1 MLRLLGGCAETEAGP
16 MEGGRLVALP
26 TGYRVGRYTLSAVL
40 GEGGFGI
47 TYRARDE
54 ALRRDVAVKE
64 YLPADVAVR
73 DNDTTIRP
81 RSASDTQL
89 YHWGLQRFVDEARTL
104 AAMSAPNIVAVHD
117 FMETNGTGYMV
128 MELIEGRSLAF
139 ILDRDGPMAA
149 ERLLPITRQ
158 LLSGL
163 EAVHA
168 RGYLHRDIKPGNILI
183 RPNGQ
188 PVLVDFGA
196 ARISRRSGTHAMTSV
211 YTPGYAPA
219 EQYAADGEQ
228 GPWTDIYALAAT
240 IYEAI
245 TGWPPPDA
253 TTRLLNDRMVPASQ
267 SGAGKYPDS
276 FLAGIDAGL
285 GLRKDDRPPS
295 VPVWRALLFDEPM
308 PVDSGPSATRA
319 DFPTVIAGQRSS
331 KSGAVATPRPSQPG
345 ATPSMRPPSEA
356 SPSRRQPSVREPSV
370 RQPSLRERSPSR
382 AVPRDEQPTRRSR
395 WPVIAGALALLTLGV
410 GGGVLVAG
418 GLGLFDGSEQRREE
432 AQRRAAEEERRK
444 ADLAEAARRQAE
456 QEAAARAKA
465 AADEAERRRTE
476 EAAARQRADEEAARA
491 KAAADA
497 RQRAADEEAARAR
510 AIEEDARRRA
520 AAEEEARRR
529 VADEEA
535 ARARAADEA
544 RRRAADEEARRKAAA
559 DDQQRRAQ
567 EEARR
572 KADEEAARVRAAEE
586 ARRRAAEEEARRKAA
601 ADDPQRRA
609 QEEARRKADEEARA
623 RAAAEEARRR
633 AAADEAAR
641 RPPPSLHAG
650 DGRWSA
656 TASVQ
661 THARG
666 RVCMDSFT
674 ITGTASNGVLQ
685 ASTTYG
691 GPMVIRIGDD
701 GLKAVDIGY
710 NGRPVRTYWGNMR
723 STLVEFVDGC
733 IYRINWTKQ

>member
-1 MLRLLGGCAETEAGP
+1 MA
-16 MEGGRLVALP
+16 GGRLVALP

-54 ALRRDVAVKE
+54 ALRRDVAIKE

-73 DNDTTIRP
+73 EDDTTIRP
-81 RSASDTQL
+81 RSESDTQL

-128 MELIEGRSLAF
+128 MELIEGRSLAM
-139 ILDRDGPMAA
+139 ILDRDGPMSAD
-149 ERLLPITRQ
+149 RLMPITRQ
-158 LLSGL
+158 LLGGL

-240 IYEAI
+240 LYEAI

-253 TTRLLNDRMVPASQ
+253 TTRLLADRMVPATEAA
-267 SGAGKYPDS
+267 AGKFPDS

-285 GLRKDDRPPS
+285 GVRKENRPLS
-295 VPVWRALLFDEPM
+295 VGVWRAMLFDEPM
-308 PVDSGPSATRA
+308 PEDSDLSATRT

-331 KSGAVATPRPSQPG
+331 KSGAVATPRPSQP
-345 ATPSMRPPSEA
+345 PSQRPP
-356 SPSRRQPSVREPSV
+356 PPQRPTRE
-370 RQPSLRERSPSR
+370 REPSLREKSPSR
-382 AVPRDEQPTRRSR
+382 VMPRDEPPPKRSR
-395 WPVIAGALALLTLGV
+395 WPLIAGALAILLLGA
-410 GGGVLVAG
+410 GGGLLASG
-418 GLGLFDGSEQRREE
+418 GFGLFDNGAEKRRQE
-432 AQRRAAEEERRK
+432 ADRRAAEERRQADLNAEAERRRI
-444 ADLAEAARRQAE
+444 AEEAART
-456 QEAAARAKA
+456 KA
-465 AADEAERRRTE
+465 AADEAERRRIE
-476 EAAARQRADEEAARA
+476 EAAARQRAEEEAARA
-491 KAAADA
+491 RAAEEA
-497 RQRAADEEAARAR
+497 RRRAADEEAARAR
-510 AIEEDARRRA
+510 AAAEEAQRKAAAEEEARRRAAAEDAQRRAADEARRKADEETARARAAAEEARKRA
-520 AAEEEARRR
+520 AAEEEARR
-529 VADEEA
+529 
-535 ARARAADEA
+535 
-544 RRRAADEEARRKAAA
+544 K
-559 DDQQRRAQ
+559 
-567 EEARR
+567 
-572 KADEEAARVRAAEE
+572 
-586 ARRRAAEEEARRKAA
+586 A

-623 RAAAEEARRR
+623 RAAAEEAKRR
-633 AAADEAAR
+633 AAAEEERRRQEAAR
-641 RPPPSLHAG
+641 NPPPTLRAG

-656 TASVQ
+656 TAAIQ

-666 RVCMDSFT
+666 RVCNASFT
-674 ITGTASNGVLQ
+674 ISGVATNGVLQ

-701 GLKAVDIGY
+701 GLKAVSIAYD
-710 NGRPVRTYWGNMR
+710 GRPVRTYWGNMQ
-723 STLVEFVDGC
+723 STLVEFLDGC
-733 IYRINWTKQ
+733 IYRITWTKQ

>member
-1 MLRLLGGCAETEAGP
+1 

-26 TGYRVGRYTLSAVL
+26 TGYRVGRYTLSSVL

-158 LLSGL
+158 LLNGL

-240 IYEAI
+240 LYEAI

-253 TTRLLNDRMVPASQ
+253 TTRLLNDRMVPATQ
-267 SGAGKYPDS
+267 AGAGKYPDA
-276 FLAGIDAGL
+276 FLAGLDAGL

-295 VPVWRALLFDEPM
+295 VAVWRALLFDEPM
-308 PVDSGPSATRA
+308 PADPSLSTTRT

-345 ATPSMRPPSEA
+345 ATPSMRPPPET

-370 RQPSLRERSPSR
+370 RQPSLREQSPSR
-382 AVPRDEQPTRRSR
+382 VAARDERPARRTR
-395 WPVIAGALALLTLGV
+395 WPLIAGALALLAL
-410 GGGVLVAG
+410 GGGGGLLVAG
-418 GLGLFDGSEQRREE
+418 GLGLFDGAERQRRE
-432 AQRRAAEEERRK
+432 ADRRAADEEHRK

-456 QEAAARAKA
+456 AEAAARAKA
-465 AADEAERRRTE
+465 AADEAERRRVE
-476 EAAARQRADEEAARA
+476 EAAARQRAADEEAARVRAAEEAARA

-510 AIEEDARRRA
+510 AVEEDARRRA

-529 VADEEA
+529 AADEARRKADEEA

-544 RRRAADEEARRKAAA
+544 RRRAADEEAA
-559 DDQQRRAQ
+559 RA
-567 EEARR
+567 
-572 KADEEAARVRAAEE
+572 RAVEE

-609 QEEARRKADEEARA
+609 QEEARRKAEEEARA
-623 RAAAEEARRR
+623 RAAADEARRR
-633 AAADEAAR
+633 AAAEEERRRREEAAR
-641 RPPPSLHAG
+641 KPPPSLHAG
-650 DGRWSA
+650 DGRWTA

-666 RVCMDSFT
+666 RICMDSFT

-691 GPMVIRIGDD
+691 GPMMIRIGDD

-733 IYRINWTKQ
+733 IYRITWTKQ

>member
-1 MLRLLGGCAETEAGP
+1 

-54 ALRRDVAVKE
+54 ALRRDVAIKE

-73 DNDTTIRP
+73 EQDTTIRP
-81 RSASDTQL
+81 RTESDTRL
-89 YHWGLQRFVDEARTL
+89 YQWGLQRFVDEARTL

-128 MELIEGRSLAF
+128 MELIEGRSLAL

-149 ERLLPITRQ
+149 DRLMPITRQ

-240 IYEAI
+240 LYEAI

-253 TTRLLNDRMVPASQ
+253 TTRLLNDRMVPAAQ
-267 SGAGKYPDS
+267 AAAGKYPHS

-285 GLRKDDRPPS
+285 GLRKENRPPS
-295 VPVWRALLFDEPM
+295 VAAWRAILFDEPM
-308 PVDSGPSATRA
+308 PADATLSATRA
-319 DFPTVIAGQRSS
+319 EFPTVIAGQRSS
-331 KSGAVATPRPSQPG
+331 RSEAMAMAPPAQPAAPLPSQ
-345 ATPSMRPPSEA
+345 
-356 SPSRRQPSVREPSV
+356 RQPSMREPSV
-370 RQPSLRERSPSR
+370 RQPSLREQSPSR
-382 AVPRDEQPTRRSR
+382 LSPRADPPARPAR
-395 WPVIAGALALLTLGV
+395 WPLIVGTLAVLLLGI
-410 GGGVLVAG
+410 GGGLLFAG
-418 GLGLFDGSEQRREE
+418 GLGLFDGSEQRRLE
-432 AQRRAAEEERRK
+432 AERRAAEERRQ
-444 ADLAEAARRQAE
+444 ADLAAE
-456 QEAAARAKA
+456 AARAKA
-465 AADEAERRRTE
+465 AADEAERRRIE
-476 EAAARQRADEEAARA
+476 EAA
-491 KAAADA
+491 A

-510 AIEEDARRRA
+510 A
-520 AAEEEARRR
+520 AEEEARRR
-529 VADEEA
+529 
-535 ARARAADEA
+535 
-544 RRRAADEEARRKAAA
+544 ADEEARRRA
-559 DDQQRRAQ
+559 D

-572 KADEEAARVRAAEE
+572 RADEEARRRADEEARRRADEEARRRADEEARRRADEEARRRADEEARRRADEEARRAAAEE

-609 QEEARRKADEEARA
+609 QEEARRRAEEEARA

-633 AAADEAAR
+633 AAAEAERRRREEAAR
-641 RPPPSLHAG
+641 KPPPSLHAG

-666 RVCMDSFT
+666 RVCTGSFT
-674 ITGTASNGVLQ
+674 ITGTATNGVLQ

-691 GPMVIRIGDD
+691 GPMVIRIGED
-701 GLKAVDIGY
+701 GLRAVTIAYD
-710 NGRPVRTYWGNMR
+710 GRPVRSYGGNMR
-723 STLVEFVDGC
+723 STLVEFLDGC
-733 IYRINWTKQ
+733 IYRITWTKQ

>member
-1 MLRLLGGCAETEAGP
+1 

-26 TGYRVGRYTLSAVL
+26 TGYRVGRYTLSSVL

-73 DNDTTIRP
+73 ENDTTIRP

-139 ILDRDGPMAA
+139 LLDRDGPMAA
-149 ERLLPITRQ
+149 DRLLPITRQ

-168 RGYLHRDIKPGNILI
+168 RGYLHRDIKPGNILL
-183 RPNGQ
+183 RPDGQ

-240 IYEAI
+240 LYEAI
-245 TGWPPPDA
+245 TGWSPPDA
-253 TTRLLNDRMVPASQ
+253 TTRLLNDRMVPAAQ
-267 SGAGKYPDS
+267 SGAGRYPDS

-295 VPVWRALLFDEPM
+295 VAVWRAMLFDEPM
-308 PVDSGPSATRA
+308 PADPSLSTTRT

-331 KSGAVATPRPSQPG
+331 KSGAMATPRSSQPG
-345 ATPSMRPPSEA
+345 ATPSMRPPPEA
-356 SPSRRQPSVREPSV
+356 SPSRRQPSVREPS
-370 RQPSLRERSPSR
+370 LREPSPSR
-382 AVPRDEQPTRRSR
+382 AAPREEAPAKRAR
-395 WPVIAGALALLTLGV
+395 WPLIAGALALLAL
-410 GGGVLVAG
+410 GGGGGLLVAG
-418 GLGLFDGSEQRREE
+418 GLGLFDGAERQRQE
-432 AQRRAAEEERRK
+432 AERRAAEEERRK
-444 ADLAEAARRQAE
+444 ADIAEAARRQAE

-465 AADEAERRRTE
+465 QADEAERRRIE

-529 VADEEA
+529 AADEARRKADDEARARAAEEARRRADDEA
-535 ARARAADEA
+535 ARARATEEA
-544 RRRAADEEARRKAAA
+544 RRRADEEARA
-559 DDQQRRAQ
+559 
-567 EEARR
+567 
-572 KADEEAARVRAAEE
+572 RAAEE

-623 RAAAEEARRR
+623 RAAADEARRR
-633 AAADEAAR
+633 AAAEEERRRREEAAR
-641 RPPPSLHAG
+641 KPPPSLHAG
-650 DGRWSA
+650 DGRWTA

-666 RVCMDSFT
+666 RICMDSFT
-674 ITGTASNGVLQ
+674 IGGTANSGVLQ

-701 GLKAVDIGY
+701 GVKAVDIAY

-733 IYRINWTKQ
+733 IYRITWTKQ

>member
-1 MLRLLGGCAETEAGP
+1 

-26 TGYRVGRYTLSAVL
+26 TGYRVGRYTLSSVL

-139 ILDRDGPMAA
+139 ILDRDGPMPA

-240 IYEAI
+240 LYEAI

-253 TTRLLNDRMVPASQ
+253 TTRLLNDRMVPAAQ
-267 SGAGKYPDS
+267 SGAGRYPDS

-308 PVDSGPSATRA
+308 PAEPGLSATRT

-345 ATPSMRPPSEA
+345 ATPSVRPPPEA
-356 SPSRRQPSVREPSV
+356 SPSRRQPSAREPSV
-370 RQPSLRERSPSR
+370 RQPSPRETSPSR
-382 AVPRDEQPTRRSR
+382 ASQRDEPPAKRAR
-395 WPVIAGALALLTLGV
+395 WLLIAGALALLTLGV
-410 GGGVLVAG
+410 GGGLLVAG
-418 GLGLFDGSEQRREE
+418 GLGLFDGAEQRREE

-444 ADLAEAARRQAE
+444 AELAEAARRQAE
-456 QEAAARAKA
+456 AEAAARAKA
-465 AADEAERRRTE
+465 AADEAERRRIE
-476 EAAARQRADEEAARA
+476 EAAARQRAEEEAARA
-491 KAAADA
+491 KA
-497 RQRAADEEAARAR
+497 AADEEAARAR
-510 AIEEDARRRA
+510 AIEEEARRRA
-520 AAEEEARRR
+520 AAEDEARRRAAADEARRRADEEARRR
-529 VADEEA
+529 ADEEA
-535 ARARAADEA
+535 ARTRAADEA
-544 RRRAADEEARRKAAA
+544 RRRADEEARA
-559 DDQQRRAQ
+559 
-567 EEARR
+567 
-572 KADEEAARVRAAEE
+572 RAAEE

-609 QEEARRKADEEARA
+609 QEEARRKAEEEARA
-623 RAAAEEARRR
+623 RAAADEARRR
-633 AAADEAAR
+633 AAAEEERRRREEAAR
-641 RPPPSLHAG
+641 KPPPSLHAG
-650 DGRWSA
+650 DGRWTA

-674 ITGTASNGVLQ
+674 ISGTASNGVLQ

-733 IYRINWTKQ
+733 IYRITWTKQ

>member
-1 MLRLLGGCAETEAGP
+1 MA
-16 MEGGRLVALP
+16 GGRLVALP
-26 TGYRVGRYTLSAVL
+26 TGYKVGRYTLNAVL

-73 DNDTTIRP
+73 QDDTTIRP

-89 YHWGLQRFVDEARTL
+89 YQWGLQRFVDEARTL
-104 AAMSAPNIVAVHD
+104 AAMHAPNIVSVHD

-128 MELIEGRSLAF
+128 MELIEGRSLAL
-139 ILDRDGPMAA
+139 ILDRDGPMPS

-163 EAVHA
+163 EAVHT

-196 ARISRRSGTHAMTSV
+196 ARISKRSGAHAMTSV

-240 IYEAI
+240 LYEAI

-253 TTRLLNDRMVPASQ
+253 TTRLLNDRIVPAVKT
-267 SGAGKYPDS
+267 GEGRYPES

-285 GLRKDDRPPS
+285 GLRKEDRPPS
-295 VPVWRALLFDEPM
+295 VGVWRALLFDEPM
-308 PVDSGPSATRA
+308 PADTDLSVTRT

-331 KSGAVATPRPSQPG
+331 KSGAVPMPRPSQAPPPV
-345 ATPSMRPPSEA
+345 APSQRQPSMREREA
-356 SPSRRQPSVREPSV
+356 SQ
-370 RQPSLRERSPSR
+370 RQPSLREKSPSR
-382 AVPRDEQPTRRSR
+382 ATLREEPPVKRAR
-395 WPVIAGALALLTLGV
+395 WPLIAGAIAILLLGA
-410 GGGVLVAG
+410 GGGLLASG
-418 GLGLFDGSEQRREE
+418 GLGLFDGGAEKRRQE
-432 AQRRAAEEERRK
+432 ADRRAAEERRQ
-444 ADLAEAARRQAE
+444 ADLNAEAARRRAE
-456 QEAAARAKA
+456 EEARAKA
-465 AADEAERRRTE
+465 AADEAERRRIE
-476 EAAARQRADEEAARA
+476 EAAARQR
-491 KAAADA
+491 
-497 RQRAADEEAARAR
+497 
-510 AIEEDARRRA
+510 
-520 AAEEEARRR
+520 
-529 VADEEA
+529 ADEEA

-544 RRRAADEEARRKAAA
+544 RRRAADEEAARARAAEEEARRKAAA
-559 DDQQRRAQ
+559 EEEARRRAATEDAQRRAAD
-567 EEARR
+567 EARR
-572 KADEEAARVRAAEE
+572 KADEEAARARAAEE

-601 ADDPQRRA
+601 DDPQRRA
-609 QEEARRKADEEARA
+609 QEEARRKAEEEARA
-623 RAAAEEARRR
+623 KAAAEEARRR
-633 AAADEAAR
+633 AAAEEERRRREEAAR
-641 RPPPSLHAG
+641 NPPQLHAG
-650 DGRWSA
+650 DGRWTA
-656 TASVQ
+656 TASIQ

-666 RVCMDSFT
+666 RVCTDSFT
-674 ITGTASNGVLQ
+674 ISGAASNGVLQ

-701 GLKAVDIGY
+701 GLKAVSIAYD
-710 NGRPVRTYWGNMR
+710 GRPVRTYWGNMR
-723 STLVEFVDGC
+723 STLVEFLDGC
-733 IYRINWTKQ
+733 IYRITWNKQ

>member
-1 MLRLLGGCAETEAGP
+1 

-26 TGYRVGRYTLSAVL
+26 TGYRVGRYTLSSVL

-149 ERLLPITRQ
+149 DRLLPITRQ
-158 LLSGL
+158 LLAGL
-163 EAVHA
+163 EAVHT
-168 RGYLHRDIKPGNILI
+168 RGYLHRDIKPGNILL

-240 IYEAI
+240 LYEAI
-245 TGWPPPDA
+245 IGWPPPDA
-253 TTRLLNDRMVPASQ
+253 TTRLLNDRMVPAAQ
-267 SGAGKYPDS
+267 SAAGRYPDS

-285 GLRKDDRPPS
+285 GLRKHDRPPS
-295 VPVWRALLFDEPM
+295 VAVWRAMLFDEPM
-308 PVDSGPSATRA
+308 PADPSLSTTRT

-331 KSGAVATPRPSQPG
+331 KSGAVATPRSSQPG
-345 ATPSMRPPSEA
+345 ATPSMRPPPEA

-370 RQPSLRERSPSR
+370 REPSLREPSPSR
-382 AVPRDEQPTRRSR
+382 AAPRDEAPAKRAR
-395 WPVIAGALALLTLGV
+395 WPLIAGALALLAL
-410 GGGVLVAG
+410 GGGGGLLVAG
-418 GLGLFDGSEQRREE
+418 GLGLFDGAERQRQE
-432 AQRRAAEEERRK
+432 ADRRAAEEERRK

-456 QEAAARAKA
+456 QEAVARAKA
-465 AADEAERRRTE
+465 QADEAERRRIE

-520 AAEEEARRR
+520 AAE
-529 VADEEA
+529 
-535 ARARAADEA
+535 DEA
-544 RRRAADEEARRKAAA
+544 RRRAADE
-559 DDQQRRAQ
+559 
-567 EEARR
+567 ARR
-572 KADEEAARVRAAEE
+572 KADDEARARAAEEARRRADDEAARARATEEARRRADEEARARAAEE

-633 AAADEAAR
+633 AAAEEERRRRDEAAR
-641 RPPPSLHAG
+641 KPPPSLHAG
-650 DGRWSA
+650 DGRWIA

-661 THARG
+661 TRCRAIG
-666 RVCMDSFT
+666 CICLDSFT

-685 ASTTYG
+685 ANTTYG

-701 GLKAVDIGY
+701 GLKAVDIAY

-733 IYRINWTKQ
+733 IYRITWTKQ

>member
-1 MLRLLGGCAETEAGP
+1 

-81 RSASDTQL
+81 RTESDTKL
-89 YHWGLQRFVDEARTL
+89 YEWGLQRFVDEARTL

-128 MELIEGRSLAF
+128 MELIEGRSLAL
-139 ILDRDGPMAA
+139 ILDRDGPMRA

-183 RPNGQ
+183 RPNAQ

-240 IYEAI
+240 LYEAI

-253 TTRLLNDRMVPASQ
+253 TTRLLADRMVPATQ
-267 SGAGKYPDS
+267 SGAGKYPAS

-285 GLRKDDRPPS
+285 GLRKEDRPQS
-295 VPVWRALLFDEPM
+295 VAVWRAMLFDEPM
-308 PVDSGPSATRA
+308 PADPSLSVTRT
-319 DFPTVIAGQRSS
+319 DLPTMIAGQRSS
-331 KSGAVATPRPSQPG
+331 KSGALAMPRPSQPG
-345 ATPSMRPPSEA
+345 TPPSMRPPTA
-356 SPSRRQPSVREPSV
+356 PPPSQRPPSVREPSPSQVSV
-370 RQPSLRERSPSR
+370 RADPPAKR
-382 AVPRDEQPTRRSR
+382 AR
-395 WPVIAGALALLTLGV
+395 WPLIVGALAVLLLGV
-410 GGGVLVAG
+410 GGGLLFAG
-418 GLGLFDGSEQRREE
+418 GLGLFDGSEARRQEE
-432 AQRRAAEEERRK
+432 ARRAIEEESRRK
-444 ADLAEAARRQAE
+444 AELAEAARRRAE
-456 QEAAARAKA
+456 EEAAARAKA
-465 AADEAERRRTE
+465 TADEAERRRIE
-476 EAAARQRADEEAARA
+476 EAAARQR
-491 KAAADA
+491 
-497 RQRAADEEAARAR
+497 
-510 AIEEDARRRA
+510 
-520 AAEEEARRR
+520 
-529 VADEEA
+529 ADEEA

-544 RRRAADEEARRKAAA
+544 RRRAADEEAARTRAIEEEARRRAAA
-559 DDQQRRAQ
+559 D
-567 EEARR
+567 EARR
-572 KADEEAARVRAAEE
+572 KADEDAARARAVEEARRRAVDEEAARARAAEE
-586 ARRRAAEEEARRKAA
+586 ARRKAAADEEARRKAA

-609 QEEARRKADEEARA
+609 QEEARRRADEEARA
-623 RAAAEEARRR
+623 RAAAEDARRR
-633 AAADEAAR
+633 AAAEEERRRREEAAR
-641 RPPPSLHAG
+641 KPPTPLHAG

-674 ITGTASNGVLQ
+674 ITGTAVNGVLQ

-691 GPMVIRIGDD
+691 GPMVIRIGED
-701 GLKAVDIGY
+701 GLKAVSIGY
-710 NGRPVRTYWGNMR
+710 DGRPVRTYWGNMR
-723 STLVEFVDGC
+723 STLLEFVDGC
-733 IYRINWTKQ
+733 IYRITWTKQ

>member
-1 MLRLLGGCAETEAGP
+1 

-26 TGYRVGRYTLSAVL
+26 TGYRVGRYTLSSVL

-73 DNDTTIRP
+73 ENDTTIRP

-139 ILDRDGPMAA
+139 LLDRDGPMAA
-149 ERLLPITRQ
+149 DRLLPITRQ

-168 RGYLHRDIKPGNILI
+168 RGYLHRDIKPGNILL
-183 RPNGQ
+183 RPDGQ

-240 IYEAI
+240 LYEAI
-245 TGWPPPDA
+245 TGWSPPDA
-253 TTRLLNDRMVPASQ
+253 TTRLLNDRMVPAAQ
-267 SGAGKYPDS
+267 SGAGRYPDS

-295 VPVWRALLFDEPM
+295 VAVWRAMLFDEPM
-308 PVDSGPSATRA
+308 PADPSLSTTRT

-331 KSGAVATPRPSQPG
+331 KSGAMATPRSSQPG
-345 ATPSMRPPSEA
+345 ATPSMRPPPEA
-356 SPSRRQPSVREPSV
+356 SPSRRQPSVREPS
-370 RQPSLRERSPSR
+370 LREPSPSR
-382 AVPRDEQPTRRSR
+382 AAPREEAPAKRAR
-395 WPVIAGALALLTLGV
+395 WPLIAGALALLAL
-410 GGGVLVAG
+410 GGGGGLLVAG
-418 GLGLFDGSEQRREE
+418 GLGLFDGAERQRQE
-432 AQRRAAEEERRK
+432 AERRAAEEERRK
-444 ADLAEAARRQAE
+444 ADIAEAARRQAE

-465 AADEAERRRTE
+465 QADEAERRRIE

-529 VADEEA
+529 AADEARRKADDEARARAAEEARRRADDEA
-535 ARARAADEA
+535 ARARATEEA
-544 RRRAADEEARRKAAA
+544 RRRADEEARA
-559 DDQQRRAQ
+559 
-567 EEARR
+567 
-572 KADEEAARVRAAEE
+572 RAAEE

-623 RAAAEEARRR
+623 RAAADEARRR
-633 AAADEAAR
+633 AAAEEERRRREEAAR
-641 RPPPSLHAG
+641 KPPPSLHAG
-650 DGRWSA
+650 DGRWTA

-666 RVCMDSFT
+666 RICMDSFT
-674 ITGTASNGVLQ
+674 ISGTANSGVLQ

-701 GLKAVDIGY
+701 GVKAVDIAY

-733 IYRINWTKQ
+733 IYRITWTKQ